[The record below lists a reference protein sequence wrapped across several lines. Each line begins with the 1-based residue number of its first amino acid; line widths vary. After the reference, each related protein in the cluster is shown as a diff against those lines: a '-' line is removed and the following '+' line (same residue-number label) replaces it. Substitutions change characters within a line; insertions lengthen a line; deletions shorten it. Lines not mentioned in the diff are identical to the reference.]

1 MSFEEWIEM
10 KRDIEGILVR
20 EKDMLSI
27 KTSDGKSRLIYN
39 LFDGFSGKK
48 VKVTVEEVED

>member
-1 MSFEEWIEM
+1 M
-10 KRDIEGILVR
+10 KREIEGILVR

-48 VKVTVEEVED
+48 VKITVEEAEGKD

>member
-1 MSFEEWIEM
+1 M
-10 KRDIEGILVR
+10 KREIEGIVVR
-20 EKDMLSI
+20 EKDMLNI

-48 VKVTVEEVED
+48 VKITVEEVEGKG